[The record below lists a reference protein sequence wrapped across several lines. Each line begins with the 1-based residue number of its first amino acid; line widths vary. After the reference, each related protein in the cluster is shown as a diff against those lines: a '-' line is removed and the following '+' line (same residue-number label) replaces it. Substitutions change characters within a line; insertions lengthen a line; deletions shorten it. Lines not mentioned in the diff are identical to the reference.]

1 MVLVGVGLLA
11 TLSLAVHL
19 YTRLRRPV
27 QPSAPGQGKESS
39 SPPPYS
45 AQTWPAQST
54 YSGVL
59 ELVCHRA
66 REDLHCAYCAGGP
79 SQQMIEIIEQNL
91 KHSLN
96 LPLQSSVTIT
106 THLDRSDWQGP
117 TLLDFNTR
125 LSMEEHMDMINQKM
139 VLIRKMTDSMTDK
152 VYLDSPS
159 KIANHSL
166 SLYRINC

>member
-1 MVLVGVGLLA
+1 MGLLA
-11 TLSLAVHL
+11 TLSLAVLL
-19 YTRLRRPV
+19 YTRLRRPPG
-27 QPSAPGQGKESS
+27 PSAPGQGKESS

-59 ELVCHRA
+59 ELVCHRD
-66 REDLHCAYCAGGP
+66 REEHCNYCAGGP
-79 SQQMIEIIEQNL
+79 SHQMIQIIEQNL

-96 LPLQSSVTIT
+96 LPLQASVTIT

-159 KIANHSL
+159 KISNHSL